1 MTVYVVLYI
10 WFIAVSV
17 VTLFNETRIYKKNG
31 SVRNPQYYRRRYV
44 LFTFGAIIIMLGL
57 RAQFMGGDLLKGLQP
72 GYLPSFDEIN
82 ELSLIQVLQTKS
94 WYNYE
99 RGYIIFNKLIGII
112 YNNRQ
117 FFLFACA
124 FCGIAPIAYVVYKHS
139 KDPLMSVIIFM
150 GLPTFV
156 TQFSTLRQAIA
167 MGITFLGMHFVMEHK
182 PIKFVITVFIAS
194 MFHGSA
200 ILFLLAYPLYYYKNT
215 RKKIVVNIA
224 ILGAVFILR
233 KPLYDVYCIVAYG
246 QTYPPEGGAINL
258 VLFFMAIYMFAALFA
273 DIENEVANGYLNLFW
288 LACAFQ
294 ILSNVYTEI
303 TRQGYYF
310 NLALI
315 ILLPEV
321 FMDMKKSTK
330 PWTRYLA
337 IGVLTVFFIGFG
349 YFEIATTSWSVSNPY
364 VFFWNAPKIP

>member
-10 WFIAVSV
+10 WFIAISV

-31 SVRNPQYYRRRYV
+31 SVRDPQYYRRRYI
-44 LFTFGAIIIMLGL
+44 LLTFGAIILMLGL
-57 RAQFMGGDLLKGLQP
+57 RAQFMGADLLKGLNP

-82 ELSLIQVLQTKS
+82 DLSWIQVLQTKS

-99 RGYIIFNKLIGII
+99 RGYIIFNKLIGSIF
-112 YNNRQ
+112 NNRQ

-139 KDPLMSVIIFM
+139 KDPLISVIIFV

-156 TQFSTLRQAIA
+156 VEFSTLRQAIA
-167 MGITFLGMHFVMEHK
+167 MGITFLAVHFVMEHK
-182 PIKFVITVFIAS
+182 PIKFIITVLIAS

-200 ILFLLAYPLYYYKNT
+200 ILFILVYPLYYYKNT
-215 RKKIVVNIA
+215 KKSKVVNIF
-224 ILGAVFILR
+224 ILGLVFVLR
-233 KPLYDVYCIVAYG
+233 KPLYYIFSMVVYG
-246 QTYPPEGGAINL
+246 QVYLEDGGAINL
-258 VLFFMAIYMFAALFA
+258 LIFFIMIYMFSALFL
-273 DIENEVANGYLNLFW
+273 DEDNEVGNGFLNIFW
-288 LACAFQ
+288 LACFFQ
-294 ILSNVYTEI
+294 IISNVYTEV

-321 FMDMKKSTK
+321 FMDMKKTAK
-330 PWTRYLA
+330 PWMRYLA
-337 IGVLTVFFIGFG
+337 IGLLTLFFIAFG

-364 VFFWNAPKIP
+364 VFFWNAPKMP